1 MFIKISNS
9 EGEDSVSPFIGAP
22 PPHLDKNGGVAGT
35 SSQEYIYG
43 EDMTEDKRLCR
54 KRKWRIMV
62 AKAAAKGR
70 LGGGGYNII
79 EEKKGIRK
87 TPLRQSS
94 RVTEEDTSLGSVLL

>member
-1 MFIKISNS
+1 M
-9 EGEDSVSPFIGAP
+9 
-22 PPHLDKNGGVAGT
+22 
-35 SSQEYIYG
+35 
-43 EDMTEDKRLCR
+43 
-54 KRKWRIMV
+54 

-87 TPLRQSS
+87 TPLRHSS